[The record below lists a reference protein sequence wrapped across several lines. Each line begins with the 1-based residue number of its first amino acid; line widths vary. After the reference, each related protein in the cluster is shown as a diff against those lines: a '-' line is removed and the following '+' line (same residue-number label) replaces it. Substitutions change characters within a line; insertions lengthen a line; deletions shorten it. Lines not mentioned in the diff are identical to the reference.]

1 MSFAVSIL
9 KILAGQPEG
18 RAPVARIKEY
28 LEIFYTSGPE
38 WTERTK
44 AMAARAPGLDIFTQ
58 GLVVRENGEWRITA
72 EGVAAL
78 AAMESPPSETMVL
91 PEEDAAP
98 IDAAFLPLPPARQER
113 RSKRAARRKRARE
126 RRRA

>member
-1 MSFAVSIL
+1 MSTEPLDCGRIRRVTTLSFAVSIL

-38 WTERTK
+38 WPVRTK
-44 AMAARAPGLDIFTQ
+44 ALAARAPGLDIFTQ

-72 EGVAAL
+72 EGLASL
-78 AAMESPPSETMVL
+78 AAMEGPQ
-91 PEEDAAP
+91 PEAAP
-98 IDAAFLPLPPARQER
+98 EDE
-113 RSKRAARRKRARE
+113 
-126 RRRA
+126 